1 MIEEKHEHHD
11 HGHEHHEHHGHH
23 HHHHFEGKSAR
34 NILIAFLLNI
44 SFSIIEFIGGAL
56 TSSVAIMS
64 DAIHD
69 AGDALSIGIS
79 YFLEKKSKKERNE
92 KYTYGYLRLSV
103 LGAFITTM
111 ILLIG
116 SIFVIISA
124 VKRFITPVEIDY
136 NGMIGIAI
144 FGLVI
149 NSLAAYITRDK
160 DSLNQRA
167 VNLHM
172 LEDVLGWL
180 VVLIGAILMKFTN
193 ISIIDSILSIGVAVF
208 IFINA
213 FRNLRDVLDIFL
225 ERTPRNISVK
235 KIKNELLR
243 IDGVKDI
250 HHIHIWTMDGEHNYA
265 TMHAIVKDVKIK
277 NKIKEKLLE
286 LNIDHPI
293 IEIETED
300 EECDEKAK
308 N

>member
-250 HHIHIWTMDGEHNYA
+250 HHIHQQA
-265 TMHAIVKDVKIK
+265 V
-277 NKIKEKLLE
+277 
-286 LNIDHPI
+286 
-293 IEIETED
+293 
-300 EECDEKAK
+300 
-308 N
+308 